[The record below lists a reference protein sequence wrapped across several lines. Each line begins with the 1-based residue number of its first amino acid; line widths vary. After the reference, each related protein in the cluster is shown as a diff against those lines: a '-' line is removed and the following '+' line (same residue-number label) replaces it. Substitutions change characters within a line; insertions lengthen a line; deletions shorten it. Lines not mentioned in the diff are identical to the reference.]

1 MANTRTITTV
11 KQPYDTSDGT
21 KLYLGTS
28 TEVEVDNNGKYVPNS
43 ATISLRLYTGGILGA
58 DYVVVGTRKSGETWQ
73 LEKDGNNN
81 YVAGLDLQKTLANR
95 NSMLNINLNSHVSRA
110 LGAPLQGVPAGQVN
124 TNSQSS
130 SNAALGLPA
139 PGSSPDL
146 LQSGVPLELQEEIK
160 SDYIEENYDDMI
172 YPIELRN
179 NGQDYIK
186 FSTVTY
192 GRRSISPSAN
202 SNSFTPGIGNR
213 TEKTINGSVTLPI
226 QPSITDINTVQW
238 GGEDLNAISAF
249 TASLSYSAMSDR
261 TKAVD
266 GLISQVEER
275 LRDQSTSPA
284 VKLYLAGKAV
294 GVNGLLSRVGGAV
307 LNPNLELLFQGPQLR
322 PFNFNFRLSPRSEP
336 EATQVRKIIRYFKQN
351 MSVKTTADNIF
362 LKAPN
367 VFDIKYVKGKSRDRN
382 GKIIDP
388 HPSLNLI
395 KRCAL
400 VSCSVDYTP
409 DGTYMTFADAN
420 ATMTS
425 YNITLQFQELEPVT
439 ERDYKPLTDKSI
451 IGY

>member
-11 KQPYDTSDGT
+11 KQPYYTSDGT

-43 ATISLRLYTGGILGA
+43 STISLRLYTGGILGA

-95 NSMLNINLNSHVSRA
+95 NSMLNINLNSHISRA

-130 SNAALGLPA
+130 SNAALGLPT
-139 PGSSPDL
+139 PGASSDP
-146 LQSGVPLELQEEIK
+146 QPNAVPLELQEEIE
-160 SDYIEENYDDMI
+160 SDYIEKNYEDLR
-172 YPIELRN
+172 YPIGIRDY
-179 NGQDYIK
+179 GQDYIT
-186 FSTVTY
+186 FSAVTY
-192 GRRSISPSAN
+192 GRRSFSPSAN
-202 SNSFTPGIGNR
+202 ANSFTPGIGNR
-213 TEKTINGSVTLPI
+213 TEEKINGSVTLPI
-226 QPSITDINTVQW
+226 QPSITDTNTVQW

-249 TASLSYSAMSDR
+249 AASLSYGAMDNTGQAVSDAISSAEDIL
-261 TKAVD
+261 KNNAN
-266 GLISQVEER
+266 I
-275 LRDQSTSPA
+275 SPA
-284 VKLYLAGKAV
+284 VRMYLAGKAV

-322 PFNFNFRLSPRSEP
+322 PFNFNFRLSPRNKD

-367 VFDIKYVKGKSRDRN
+367 VFDIKYVKGRSKDGN
-382 GKIIDP
+382 EIDP
-388 HPSLNLI
+388 HPSLNRI

-439 ERDYKPLTDKSI
+439 ERDYKGLDKNT